1 MKLKE
6 IFDALHISV
15 PAMFAGLAGGA
26 ISMFRY
32 RDITLKRGL
41 FIVGCSAI
49 TSGYIT
55 KLVIHK
61 LGIDPEFVAAI
72 GFLIGCFFFV
82 FYDLFISLAVYA
94 EKHPKETISLLLSIL
109 PFSKLKSNTK
119 NEEADENS
127 SEFGPDPGNDTA
139 GGSSEGPKGI

>member
-32 RDITLKRGL
+32 RDITVKRGL
-41 FIVGCSAI
+41 FIIGCSAI

-55 KLVIHK
+55 RLVIYK

-82 FYDLFISLAVYA
+82 FFDLFISLTVYI
-94 EKHPKETISLLLSIL
+94 ERHPKQTISLLLSIL
-109 PFSKLKSNTK
+109 PFSKLKSNVK
-119 NEEADENS
+119 DEDNSEPGAD
-127 SEFGPDPGNDTA
+127 PDDGDVGDGA
-139 GGSSEGPKGI
+139 EGSKGI